1 MGWWGAVT
9 GRSARERPIAGRA
22 RALAWTVRSLAVLL
36 VVSAIAGCSRAVVVA
51 PTPGRPQ
58 SGVASWYGP
67 GFHGQPTSSGAIYD
81 QHSLTAA
88 HPSLPLGTRAR
99 VTNLDNGKSVEVL
112 INDRG
117 PFAKGRVIDL
127 SHAAAQEIGML
138 GPGTAR
144 VQIDVVARPA
154 NGASHVTYC
163 VQVGAFGEEDK
174 ARALRARLAAKFDDV
189 YISPVQTH
197 VDRMYRVRVGPYAER
212 TRAETCAVELSEQG
226 LPAVVTEEPQR

>member
-1 MGWWGAVT
+1 MGWWGEVT
-9 GRSARERPIAGRA
+9 SRSARERTFARPSRA
-22 RALAWTVRSLAVLL
+22 VALALVMSAV
-36 VVSAIAGCSRAVVVA
+36 AGCSRTAAVA

-67 GFHGQPTSSGAIYD
+67 GFHGQPTSSGTIYD
-81 QHSLTAA
+81 QHLLTAA
-88 HPSLPLGTRAR
+88 HPTLPLGTRAR
-99 VTNLDNGKSVEVL
+99 VTNLENGKSVEVL
-112 INDRG
+112 VNDRG

-174 ARALRARLAAKFDDV
+174 ARALRARLAGKYDDV
-189 YISPVQTH
+189 YISPVQTRA
-197 VDRMYRVRVGPYAER
+197 DRMYRVRVGPYAER
-212 TRAETCAVELSEQG
+212 NRAETCAVELSELG